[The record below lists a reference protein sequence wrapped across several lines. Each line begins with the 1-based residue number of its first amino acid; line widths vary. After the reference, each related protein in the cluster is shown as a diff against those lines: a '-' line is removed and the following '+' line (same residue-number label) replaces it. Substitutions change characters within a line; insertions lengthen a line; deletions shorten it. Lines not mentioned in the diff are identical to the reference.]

1 VGIRL
6 RKPTGFEKDT
16 SFDGFGQRERQASV
30 MLIRMQGP
38 YSKVTEGF
46 TPEYMKGRGM
56 EFIGKETIE
65 VDGRPGML
73 INFLQ
78 KAAGVEFEKWTLA
91 LGDEKQTTL
100 ITATFPKSLSEE
112 MSPRLKAVL
121 LA

>member
-1 VGIRL
+1 
-6 RKPTGFEKDT
+6 
-16 SFDGFGQRERQASV
+16 
-30 MLIRMQGP
+30 MLMKMQGP
-38 YSKVTEGF
+38 YSKATEAF

-56 EFIGKETIE
+56 EFVGKETVE

-73 INFLQ
+73 IHFLQ

-91 LGDEKQTTL
+91 LGDEKQTIL

-121 LA
+121 LGAKLIRTLPSSPAMTYRSRSPHLAS